1 MASLRFWQRDDA
13 SRPVRPDL
21 RSADLSGFL
30 SPNSALANYG
40 VASGASWAPVDPE
53 KALETTIALYS
64 CVALLAETIGSLP
77 LHLYRR
83 VANGREKVE
92 YGNGIQSMPGRGYPG
107 SLSKLIGLLPNDEM
121 TAQDLWTNCVGH
133 CALWGNAYIQ
143 VIRDPAGRPSV
154 LWLMRPDR
162 VKVDRDGDGNLR
174 YRYRPTN
181 QSSDMVTIPEVMHI
195 RAFGTDGVMGIS
207 PIQVARLRVQADKGI
222 SQFAANWYGSGA
234 RPSAVLTM
242 PPAPNDKDK
251 YQERVK
257 LYRDDLAQHYAGS
270 NNAGKIVV
278 IQNGAD
284 WKTLSMPMED
294 MQFIETLHFAVE
306 DWARLYRIPG
316 FMVGQTQRGEASYNS
331 VEQRNLH
338 FLTYSLRPI
347 LSRIEGSITR
357 SLGLV
362 PGVKTLEDEGLYP
375 EFLTAEL
382 LRTDLKT
389 RFETYGIAIA
399 NKIMSPA
406 GAAEIEN
413 LSYDPKRPTDFENPN
428 TKPEA
433 PAPAP
438 DPMMQQQQDQQNAR
452 GDALVAAVASLAA
465 RDVPAPSVT
474 VNTPDVKPHI
484 EVHAAEQPAPVV
496 NVTTPEVTVN
506 TPDVTVDARFDVP
519 APTVNVVQPKV
530 KRRVTRDQEGR
541 VSGVEDVEDGN

>member
-1 MASLRFWQRDDA
+1 
-13 SRPVRPDL
+13 V
-21 RSADLSGFL
+21 RSADLSSFL
-30 SPNSALANYG
+30 SPNSSLANYG
-40 VASGASWAPVDPE
+40 TGSGASWAPVDPE

-83 VANGREKVE
+83 VPNGREKVE
-92 YGNGIQSMPGRGYPG
+92 YGSGIQSMPGRGYPG
-107 SLSKLIGLLPNDEM
+107 SSAKLIGLLPNDEM

-143 VIRDPAGRPSV
+143 VIRDAAGRPSV

-162 VKVDRDGDGNLR
+162 MKVDRDNQGSLR
-174 YRYRPTN
+174 YQYRPSAT
-181 QSSDMVTIPEVMHI
+181 STDMQVIPEVMHI

-207 PIQVARLRVQADKGI
+207 PIQVARLRVAADKGMA
-222 SQFAANWYGSGA
+222 QFGSNWYANGA

-257 LYRDDLAQHYAGS
+257 LYRDDISSHYSGTS
-270 NNAGKIVV
+270 NSGKVVV

-389 RFETYGIAIA
+389 RYETYQIAIQSR
-399 NKIMSPA
+399 ILSPA

-413 LSYDPKRPTDFENPN
+413 LGYDPKRPAEFENPN

-433 PAPAP
+433 PAPPP
-438 DPMMQQQQDQQNAR
+438 DPAAQQQQDQQNAR
-452 GDALVAAVASLAA
+452 SERNGGRGSRYRCPRA
-465 RDVPAPSVT
+465 RA
-474 VNTPDVKPHI
+474 VNTP
-484 EVHAAEQPAPVV
+484 
-496 NVTTPEVTVN
+496 T
-506 TPDVTVDARFDVP
+506 
-519 APTVNVVQPKV
+519 
-530 KRRVTRDQEGR
+530 
-541 VSGVEDVEDGN
+541 